1 MQERFNWLEVI
12 LGMSLTGLLIGLG
25 QALASEERLTKR
37 IIIGRALSSMG
48 LALVAGLILV
58 HIPEA
63 PLPVIIALA
72 ALIASLG
79 TSGLEKLVQKY
90 LGINTRK

>member
-12 LGMSLTGLLIGLG
+12 LGMSLTGLMIGLG

-58 HIPEA
+58 HIPDA

-79 TSGLEKLVQKY
+79 TSGLEKIVQKY
-90 LGINTRK
+90 LGINPRK